1 MWKATL
7 RPITGLL
14 PTHQL
19 QGDVKWRIYLDPL
32 CLSFFYT
39 LLEQPCKQTQNGRNM
54 YDIYIYVD
62 IYIYIYTY
70 HTLYIYIC
78 MCITLCNHCRSAP
91 VYRSLAISLQ
101 SYGEEL
107 GNDFA
112 RGAIWPQR
120 QNVVRRRESPCAPA
134 KICKLKHIYI
144 YTHTY
149 YMFHFLTMFGGRN
162 IHVPQLF

>member
-39 LLEQPCKQTQNGRNM
+39 WLEQPCKQTQNGRNM
-54 YDIYIYVD
+54 YDIYIYTHITLC
-62 IYIYIYTY
+62 IYIYVY
-70 HTLYIYIC
+70 HTLQ
-78 MCITLCNHCRSAP
+78 
-91 VYRSLAISLQ
+91 SLQ
-101 SYGEEL
+101 VGASVQIPSHFFTEL
-107 GNDFA
+107 R
-112 RGAIWPQR
+112 RGARQWFR
-120 QNVVRRRESPCAPA
+120 SWCNLQNVVQRRESPCAPA
-134 KICKLKHIYI
+134 KYVNLNILYTYIYI
-144 YTHTY
+144 YTHIYIHIHTY
-149 YMFHFLTMFGGRN
+149 YIFHFLTMFGGRN